1 MSGLLE
7 KEHATMES
15 SDQSQSGPSSR
26 PLSEAYTTQD
36 NASHKSNDDK
46 DDNDSHRDPKEE
58 REKGIEEANEPPRDE
73 EEGFHQHGGE
83 HDEKQENNIVDFD
96 GPNDPEN
103 PQNWPFWRKI
113 WMTCIMAMLT
123 FVISFGSSVFSAT
136 TTVYAERFGVSQ
148 EVMILGVT
156 LYVCGF
162 ACGPL
167 VWGPL
172 SELYGRRNPLM
183 AGMIGFIVFQIPVA
197 VASNIQTIMVCRF
210 FGGAFG
216 SAPLA
221 IVAGAYVDFWDM
233 ASRGI
238 ATMAY
243 AGAVFAG
250 PTIGP
255 IVGEFTVKNPNLGP
269 SWTLWFTMIMA
280 AFFVVLALPTI
291 PESLAP
297 IILREK
303 AARLRFE
310 TKNWALHSRLEEEPV
325 KMGALLRK
333 YGLKPMQM
341 IVMEPILIAMT
352 LYISLVYGI
361 LYLIFF
367 AFPFSFEYDRG
378 FEFGVSSLPFVAVFI
393 GVLIACGYM
402 CWETRVIFT
411 PKLVKAKKPIPEER
425 LPSMMLGSVVLVIGM
440 FWFAWTSYPSINPW
454 PQIISG
460 AFIGAGIIGVFM
472 PAVIYLV
479 DVYLFDANSALAAN
493 ALVRSFVAA
502 AFPLFSTYMYQD
514 LGTQWASCLLAFL
527 CLALVPFPIVFYFY
541 GKKIRSKSK
550 FAFNFG

>member
-1 MSGLLE
+1 
-7 KEHATMES
+7 
-15 SDQSQSGPSSR
+15 
-26 PLSEAYTTQD
+26 
-36 NASHKSNDDK
+36 
-46 DDNDSHRDPKEE
+46 
-58 REKGIEEANEPPRDE
+58 
-73 EEGFHQHGGE
+73 
-83 HDEKQENNIVDFD
+83 
-96 GPNDPEN
+96 
-103 PQNWPFWRKI
+103 
-113 WMTCIMAMLT
+113 
-123 FVISFGSSVFSAT
+123 
-136 TTVYAERFGVSQ
+136 
-148 EVMILGVT
+148 
-156 LYVCGF
+156 
-162 ACGPL
+162 
-167 VWGPL
+167 
-172 SELYGRRNPLM
+172 
-183 AGMIGFIVFQIPVA
+183 
-197 VASNIQTIMVCRF
+197 
-210 FGGAFG
+210 
-216 SAPLA
+216 
-221 IVAGAYVDFWDM
+221 
-233 ASRGI
+233 
-238 ATMAY
+238 
-243 AGAVFAG
+243 
-250 PTIGP
+250 GP
-255 IVGEFTVKNPNLGP
+255 IVGEFTVKNTNLGP

-280 AFFVVLALPTI
+280 AFFVALALPTI

-297 IILREK
+297 IILRKK

-325 KMGALLRK
+325 KVGVLLRK

-378 FEFGVSSLPFVAVFI
+378 FEFGVSSLPFLAVFI

-411 PKLVKAKKPIPEER
+411 PKLIKAKKPIPEER

-541 GKKIRSKSK
+541 GKRIRSKSK